1 MRLLH
6 IADLHLGR
14 QFHGLSLEA
23 DHGAILDQVIDTIAT
38 HSPDVL
44 IIAGDVFDRAA
55 PPASAVRQFNDFMR
69 RVAQFDKMAVVI
81 IAGNH
86 DSGDRIEAMSVITD
100 PARALIR
107 GALLAQEPAL
117 VLNDAHG
124 PVAISA
130 LPFGYEYAARECFDD
145 PSIATPA
152 DVIAAQVA
160 AARAQVPSGARWII
174 VAHGF
179 VAGAQNSESER
190 PLARVGGIETVP
202 SAAFDGAAY
211 VALGHLHRPQ
221 TAGGPHIRYSG
232 APLAFGFDEGEGE
245 AAQKSMT
252 LVDLGARDVVT
263 TLVPFRPL
271 RHVRSLRG
279 PLDDILR
286 AAPSDDFIKVILT
299 DATPHI
305 EPMKRLR
312 RVFPNACQL
321 SYARDER
328 ALATTT
334 PAMVQTLLDD
344 PIAVTDAFLKTLR
357 DVGLAPAERKL
368 VEGAIN
374 ALRRAGDA
382 P

>member
-1 MRLLH
+1 MTAEPLLDRCR
-6 IADLHLGR
+6 DLVAEI
-14 QFHGLSLEA
+14 GLAE
-23 DHGAILDQVIDTIAT
+23 
-38 HSPDVL
+38 P
-44 IIAGDVFDRAA
+44 GDVRAA
-55 PPASAVRQFNDFMR
+55 TPLTGGVASD
-69 RVAQFDKMAVVI
+69 
-81 IAGNH
+81 IA
-86 DSGDRIEAMSVITD
+86 
-100 PARALIR
+100 
-107 GALLAQEPAL
+107 
-117 VLNDAHG
+117 
-124 PVAISA
+124 
-130 LPFGYEYAARECFDD
+130 
-145 PSIATPA
+145 
-152 DVIAAQVA
+152 
-160 AARAQVPSGARWII
+160 
-174 VAHGF
+174 
-179 VAGAQNSESER
+179 
-190 PLARVGGIETVP
+190 
-202 SAAFDGAAY
+202 
-211 VALGHLHRPQ
+211 
-221 TAGGPHIRYSG
+221 
-232 APLAFGFDEGEGE
+232 
-245 AAQKSMT
+245 

-368 VEGAIN
+368 VEGAID